1 MAISPKE
8 QYFVTK
14 KPLFMLE
21 NLLTDTTHSNCIQC
35 ILLCSLLQ
43 PFSAGYTIHKKQWT
57 GAKTVRSHMYD

>member
-8 QYFVTK
+8 EYFVTK
-14 KPLFMLE
+14 KPLLMLE

-43 PFSAGYTIHKKQWT
+43 PFRGGLHNPQE
-57 GAKTVRSHMYD
+57 TVDRSQNCPTVKV